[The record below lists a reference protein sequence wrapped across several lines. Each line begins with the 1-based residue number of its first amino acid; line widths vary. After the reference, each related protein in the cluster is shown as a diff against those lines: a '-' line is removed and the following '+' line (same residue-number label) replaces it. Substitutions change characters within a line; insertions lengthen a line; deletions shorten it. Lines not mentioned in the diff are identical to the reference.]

1 MTVSMYVGISVCV
14 LVLYIL
20 HRIDKNDE
28 KARQVKRVRKP
39 DLDSMYRKTSDD
51 IDMLHRKSVDE
62 ITQMYRDSLEKLKE
76 EV

>member
-28 KARQVKRVRKP
+28 KVREVKCAKKP
-39 DLDSMYRKTSDD
+39 DIELM
-51 IDMLHRKSVDE
+51 HRKSVKE
-62 ITQMYRDSLEKLKE
+62 IEQMYRDSLSQLRKDMDLY
-76 EV
+76 

>member
-1 MTVSMYVGISVCV
+1 MTVSMYVGISVCI

-28 KARQVKRVRKP
+28 KAREVKCVKKP
-39 DLDSMYRKTSDD
+39 DLDSMYRKTSND
-51 IDMLHRKSVDE
+51 INKLHRKSVDE
-62 ITQMYRDSLEKLKE
+62 ITRMYRDSLEKLKE